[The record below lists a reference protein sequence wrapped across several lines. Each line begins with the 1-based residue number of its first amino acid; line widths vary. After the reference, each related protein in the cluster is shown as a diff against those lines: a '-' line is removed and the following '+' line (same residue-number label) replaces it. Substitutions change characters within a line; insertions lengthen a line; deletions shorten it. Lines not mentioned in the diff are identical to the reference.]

1 MAATLTIGRFELTV
15 EAKEPII
22 LPPYKGSTLRGG
34 FGNAFRRVV
43 CVIREKECKE
53 CLLKGQCIYSYVFET
68 PPPAGTKVMRKYEAA
83 PHPFIIE
90 PPLQKKKGYKPGDQ
104 FSFGLTLIGK
114 AVDYLPYFIYTFDQ
128 LGGMGIGK
136 GRGKFELKEVRSLDN
151 DGNPSVIYS
160 SKAKT
165 LKAFNPEKIMVETDV
180 REPDQEIKALTISFL
195 TPTRLYYN
203 ERLVSALEF
212 HILVR
217 QLLRR
222 ISLLSYFHCG
232 IDPSV
237 WDFKGLINR
246 SLEG

>member
-90 PPLQKKKGYKPGDQ
+90 PPLQKKMGYKPGDHL
-104 FSFGLTLIGK
+104 SFG
-114 AVDYLPYFIYTFDQ
+114 
-128 LGGMGIGK
+128 
-136 GRGKFELKEVRSLDN
+136 E
-151 DGNPSVIYS
+151 
-160 SKAKT
+160 
-165 LKAFNPEKIMVETDV
+165 
-180 REPDQEIKALTISFL
+180 
-195 TPTRLYYN
+195 
-203 ERLVSALEF
+203 
-212 HILVR
+212 
-217 QLLRR
+217 
-222 ISLLSYFHCG
+222 
-232 IDPSV
+232 
-237 WDFKGLINR
+237 
-246 SLEG
+246 